1 MNLVFT
7 PDALIFAAIIFG
19 LRALNQSMDT
29 IRILAMMRGRKL
41 IAWLLGFTQSVIFI
55 LTLGRVINDMD
66 NLLNVIVYGAGF
78 ATGNVFGIWL
88 EGRLAFGYFNV
99 RIISPKRGTAIVERL
114 RKEGYAV
121 TEIPARG
128 KDGAVSLL
136 NSSVRR
142 RDVSKM
148 RKIVEEVDENAFI
161 TGEEMRPLLRGFWR
175 RSK

>member
-1 MNLVFT
+1 MDLVLT
-7 PDALIFAAIIFG
+7 PEAIRLAAIIFG

-29 IRILAMMRGRKL
+29 IRIMAMLRGNKL
-41 IAWLLGFTQSVIFI
+41 IAWLLGFLQSVIFI
-55 LTLGRVINDMD
+55 LTLGTVINDMD
-66 NLLNVIVYGAGF
+66 NLLNIFVYGAGF

-99 RIISPKRGTAIVERL
+99 RIISPKLGKAIVKQL
-114 RKEGYAV
+114 REEGYAV
-121 TEIPARG
+121 TEIRARG

-136 NSSVRR
+136 NASVRR
-142 RDVSKM
+142 RDVEKL
-148 RKIVEEVDENAFI
+148 RNIVAEIDESAFI

>member
-1 MNLVFT
+1 MDLILT
-7 PDALIFAAIIFG
+7 PEALLLAAIIFA

-29 IRILAMMRGRKL
+29 IRILVMMRGRKL
-41 IAWLLGFTQSVIFI
+41 VAWLLGFTQSVIFI
-55 LTLGRVINDMD
+55 LTLGRVINDLD
-66 NLLNVIVYGAGF
+66 NLLNIFVYAAGF
-78 ATGNVFGIWL
+78 ASGNVFGIWL

-99 RIISPKRGTAIVERL
+99 RIVSPRRGTTIVERL
-114 RKEGYAV
+114 REEGYAV

-136 NSSVRR
+136 NASVRR
-142 RDVSKM
+142 RDVHKI

>member
-1 MNLVFT
+1 MELILT
-7 PDALIFAAIIFG
+7 PAALLLAAIIFA

-29 IRILAMMRGRKL
+29 IRIMVMLRGRKM
-41 IAWLLGFTQSVIFI
+41 IAWLLGFAQSVIFI
-55 LTLGRVINDMD
+55 LTLSSVINDMN
-66 NLLNVIVYGAGF
+66 NLLNIFVYGAGF

-88 EGRLAFGYFNV
+88 EGRLAIGYFNV
-99 RIISPKRGTAIVERL
+99 RVISPKRGTAIVKRL
-114 RKEGYAV
+114 REEGYAV

-136 NSSVRR
+136 NASVRR
-142 RDVSKM
+142 RDVEKI

-175 RSK
+175 RAK